1 MNLLKA
7 RRVKDKAV
15 KPTEVGDVDD
25 DDESESLEY
34 TVDQAAQDVEYFKM
48 TPYNQNTAKLIE
60 EKLELTSIYRHN
72 MLGEPGVNVV
82 KQFPYMIAHPHLV
95 RYFGFSLHSVCI
107 IIKQI

>member
-34 TVDQAAQDVEYFKM
+34 TADQAAQDVEYLKM

>member
-34 TVDQAAQDVEYFKM
+34 TADQAAQDVEYLKM

-82 KQFPYMIAHPHLV
+82 KQFPYMIANPQLV